1 MYKFSCVVSF
11 LFILLTGQA
20 YAETCPDFY
29 RFVDFGLEGNDGVIY
44 RGGTTLRAE
53 SFEGE
58 PLLITAQTRCIS
70 VPEEAKDGHG
80 NPIPVVKSINYLP
93 EIAGLGLNEF
103 RVSAVDDTELS
114 ANENASR
121 HLSIL
126 EQPDTTS
133 TRGSSFLCASSRTQ
147 GTFSCQL
154 VSPYPGNIPLVIYC
168 HETQCEMPVL
178 AVNQQLQVSTS
189 WTVPIEFSDDPA
201 SAGTMIQKK
210 VQQIH
215 DFLKPLSSA
224 L

>member
-1 MYKFSCVVSF
+1 MVRCALTLLLV
-11 LFILLTGQA
+11 LLTGQA
-20 YAETCPDFY
+20 FAETCPDFY

-58 PLLITAQTRCIS
+58 PLLITAQTKCIS
-70 VPEEAKDGHG
+70 VPEVAKDGHG

-93 EIAGLGLNEF
+93 EITGLDLNEF
-103 RVSAVDDTELS
+103 RVSAVDDTELA
-114 ANENASR
+114 ANENAKG
-121 HLSIL
+121 HKDAL
-126 EQPDTTS
+126 ELPDTTS
-133 TRGSSFLCASSRTQ
+133 TRSSSFLCANSKAQ

-154 VSPYPGNIPLVIYC
+154 VSPYPGNIPLVVYC
-168 HETQCEMPVL
+168 DAAQCEMPVL
-178 AVNQQLQVSTS
+178 AVNQQLQVSAS
-189 WTVPIEFSDDPA
+189 WTVPIDFSGNPEA
-201 SAGTMIQKK
+201 AGTVIQKK